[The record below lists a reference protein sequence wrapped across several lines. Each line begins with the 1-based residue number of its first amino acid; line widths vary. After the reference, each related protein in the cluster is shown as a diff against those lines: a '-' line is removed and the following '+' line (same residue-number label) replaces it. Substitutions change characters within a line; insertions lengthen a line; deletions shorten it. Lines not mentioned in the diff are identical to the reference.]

1 MARGGPKFGDERRR
15 ELAEAFLEG
24 GEHYEKVRPGYPD
37 EAVDWLLPPGAATA
51 VDLGAGTGKLS
62 ALLAAR
68 GLHVT
73 AIDPSAGMLTELR
86 RLHPGVE
93 TVLAPAESTG
103 LPEGSADLVA
113 AAQAWHWF
121 EAAAATREAVR
132 LLAPGGRVGLV
143 WNQLDT
149 SVPWVHRLSRIMH
162 AGDVHKPGY
171 RPPSGPELTDWES
184 ASFRWEDP
192 ITPEGIVEL
201 TKSRSYY
208 LRASETLRE
217 RVETNLAWYLFEHL
231 GHQPGE
237 PMLLPYVTQV
247 WRAVAAG
254 S

>member
-15 ELAEAFLEG
+15 ELAEAFLAG

-37 EAVDWLLPPGAATA
+37 EAVDWLIPPGAATA

-73 AIDPSAGMLTELR
+73 AVDPSAGMLAELR
-86 RLHPGVE
+86 RLHPGVK

-171 RPPSGPELTDWES
+171 HPPSGPELTGWES

-192 ITPEGIVEL
+192 VTPEGIVEL

-208 LRASETLRE
+208 LRASEALRE

-231 GHQPGE
+231 GHQPDE

-247 WRAVAAG
+247 WKAVAAD